1 VRIECRGETS
11 GITSDGGGALSI
23 YIPIPPILPLVAG
36 QEPPRTRIIVTV
48 PQQHQP
54 RIGVGLVPKRAP
66 IPKRALPSPGRGVGI
81 PKRVERLRGRDRLV
95 RDRLRFGVLE
105 PGVVPGRSP
114 RPPFRGPRRVV
125 RRAVVQH
132 RVGHI
137 RAVAQEGPRP
147 GRIHLRDPRV
157 VTVSIPF
164 SKSALDFFDK

>member
-1 VRIECRGETS
+1 VRDEPVTARPGARTGRTIHRPERGTS
-11 GITSDGGGALSI
+11 A
-23 YIPIPPILPLVAG
+23 PP
-36 QEPPRTRIIVTV
+36 V
-48 PQQHQP
+48 PATGP
-54 RIGVGLVPKRAP
+54 KRPAVPKRT
-66 IPKRALPSPGRGVGI
+66 LPSPGRSVRVAE
-81 PKRVERLRGRDRLV
+81 RVEGLRGRDRLV
-95 RDRLRFGVLE
+95 RSRLRLGVLE